1 MNPEPQTPPLF
12 AREQF
17 RMTRLQVYNWGTFSG
32 LHDVPISERGF
43 LFVGRSGA
51 GKSTLLDAFSALLTP
66 PRWIDF
72 NAAARGRTAVVVTGT
87 SSPTYVVR
95 GLNRRM
101 GSRERSRPA
110 TCARGRP
117 GQPWR

>member
-1 MNPEPQTPPLF
+1 MISEPQTASLF

-51 GKSTLLDAFSALLTP
+51 GKSTLLDAFSALLVP

-72 NAAARGRTAVVVTGT
+72 NAAAREADRSGRDRNLVSYG
-87 SSPTYVVR
+87 P
-95 GLNRRM
+95 NRRM
-101 GSRERSRPA
+101 EIRVRSPPV
-110 TCARGRP
+110 TCARGQH
-117 GQPWR
+117 GQPWH